1 MTDADTARRPGRT
14 RTGDTEPVRTLERGL
29 TVLRMLG
36 QHGALTLGD
45 AARHA
50 GLNASTAYRL
60 LHTLQAQ
67 GFAQESAGLWQVGV
81 QAFATGQAYLG
92 AGGLIPAAR
101 PEMQALV
108 AELGETVNLAV
119 LQAPDVVY
127 VHQEEG
133 RGLMR
138 MFTQIGARVPLHC
151 TGAGKALLAWQP
163 TEEVRRALGERSF
176 QSFTPHTLTTP
187 AAYLAELEGVRRA
200 GYALDNEERELGVRC
215 VAVPVLDSGGQTV
228 AALSLSAPSSRL
240 PDSRVP
246 ELAARLQR
254 ASRSI
259 SKSGTTRDAS
269 L

>member
-1 MTDADTARRPGRT
+1 MTDADPARRPGRT
-14 RTGDTEPVRTLERGL
+14 RTGETEPVRTLERGL
-29 TVLRMLG
+29 TVMRVLG
-36 QHGALTLGD
+36 QHGPLTLGD

-60 LHTLQAQ
+60 LHTLQTQ
-67 GFAQESAGLWQVGV
+67 GFAQELAGLWGVGV

-101 PEMQALV
+101 PAMQALV
-108 AELGETVNLAV
+108 TELGETVNLAV
-119 LQAPDVVY
+119 LQVPDVVY

-163 TEEVRRALGERSF
+163 AQEIGRVVEQMSF
-176 QSFTPHTLTTP
+176 QPFTPRTLTTP
-187 AAYLAELEGVRRA
+187 AAYLAELEQVRRH

-215 VAVPVLDSGGQTV
+215 VAVPVQDAGNQV
-228 AALSLSAPSSRL
+228 IAALSLSAPSSRL
-240 PDSRVP
+240 PDSRVG

-254 ASRSI
+254 ASQGI
-259 SKSGTTRDAS
+259 GTVLRR
-269 L
+269 

>member
-1 MTDADTARRPGRT
+1 MADIDPARRPGRT

-29 TVLRMLG
+29 TVLRALG
-36 QHGALTLGD
+36 QHGPLTLGD

-67 GFAQESAGLWQVGV
+67 GFAQESAGLWRVGV

-101 PEMQALV
+101 GEMRTLV

-119 LQAPDVVY
+119 LQVPDVVY

-138 MFTQIGARVPLHC
+138 MFTQLGARVPLHC

-163 TEEVRRALGERSF
+163 EEVVRRAVAEMP
-176 QSFTPHTLTTP
+176 FTPFTPRTLTSA
-187 AAYLAELEGVRRA
+187 AAYLTELEGVRHS

-215 VAVPVLDSGGQTV
+215 VAVPVSDGGGQV
-228 AALSLSAPSSRL
+228 IAALSLSAPASRL

-246 ELAARLQR
+246 ELAARLQY
-254 ASRSI
+254 ASNSI
-259 SKSGTTRDAS
+259 GTA
-269 L
+269 LGK

>member
-1 MTDADTARRPGRT
+1 MTDPVRRPGRT
-14 RTGDTEPVRTLERGL
+14 RTGETEPVRTLERGL
-29 TVLRMLG
+29 TVLRVLG
-36 QHGALTLGD
+36 QHGPLTLGD
-45 AARHA
+45 TARHA

-67 GFAQESAGLWQVGV
+67 GFAQEWAGLWRVGV

-92 AGGLIPAAR
+92 AGGLIPAAKG
-101 PEMQALV
+101 EMQTLV

-163 TEEVRRALGERSF
+163 AEEIRRAVGEMSF
-176 QSFTPHTLTTP
+176 QAFTPQTITTP
-187 AAYLAELEGVRRA
+187 ADYLAELEQVRRH

-215 VAVPVLDSGGQTV
+215 VAVPVFDGGEQTV

-240 PDSRVP
+240 PDASIP
-246 ELAARLQR
+246 NLAARLQR
-254 ASRSI
+254 ASQSI
-259 SKSGTTRDAS
+259 SKRQTAP
-269 L
+269 